1 MRSAIVDRPL
11 DAPAL
16 VGEVS
21 SAGCGAVVLFVGTVR
36 DSNDGRAVAGIEY
49 SSYRAMAEREFRAI
63 LDEAAARFPGARVAA
78 EHRVG
83 ALALGE
89 ASVAIAVAHAHRG
102 AAYDASRFVI
112 EELKRRLPIWKREQ
126 YADGTREWVHAGL
139 APARRTEPAA

>member
-63 LDEAAARFPGARVAA
+63 LDEAAARFPARGWPPSTGWA
-78 EHRVG
+78 RSPWG
-83 ALALGE
+83 
-89 ASVAIAVAHAHRG
+89 R
-102 AAYDASRFVI
+102 
-112 EELKRRLPIWKREQ
+112 
-126 YADGTREWVHAGL
+126 
-139 APARRTEPAA
+139 PAWRSP